1 MEHIVDR
8 NSDFVFL
15 TETWLSSDKNALTA
29 EIETYGYKLLH
40 DRRKDRKKEIGG
52 GVGILVKSS
61 IIAKQLPVK
70 HFQSFEHTIVKVTI
84 SKKKTLYLISVY
96 RVLFAAVSIFM
107 EEFAELLGAY
117 TIPNEH
123 FVIAGDFN
131 IHIESED
138 SNAKQLKELLDMY
151 DLQQHISVPTHTKG
165 HTLDLVITSS
175 NNFLT
180 DVDVIEID
188 IPSGIF
194 YYFLAHD
201 HHFGAEN
208 CYWKV

>member
-96 RVLFAAVSIFM
+96 RVLFAAVLIFM

-117 TIPNEH
+117 TISNKH
-123 FVIAGDFN
+123 FVIAGDFK
-131 IHIESED
+131 IYIELED
-138 SNAKQLKELLDMY
+138 SNAK
-151 DLQQHISVPTHTKG
+151 
-165 HTLDLVITSS
+165 
-175 NNFLT
+175 
-180 DVDVIEID
+180 
-188 IPSGIF
+188 
-194 YYFLAHD
+194 
-201 HHFGAEN
+201 
-208 CYWKV
+208 